1 MAGTDTA
8 ASHRMTAS
16 LDTLETPSL
25 LIDAGRMRANIKR
38 MAERISAVGG
48 PGTLLRPHVKTHK
61 SAEVLNA
68 VMAAGNLAGITVST
82 LAEAEYFLAVGVT
95 DILYAVGITPDKL
108 GKVAALQS
116 RGADMKIILDS
127 AAMAEAVITRATA
140 TGVRFKVLI
149 ELDVDGHRGGVDPRL
164 DDLMTIAQI
173 LNAGAGTELV
183 GVMTHAGGSYDA
195 ASDAALRAAA
205 QNERDLSVLAAT
217 RLRAAGLPCPMVS
230 IGSTPTAL
238 HVENLDGITE
248 VRAGVYT
255 FFDLVQAGIGV
266 CAVDDIA
273 LSVLATVIGHQAD
286 KGWTIVD
293 AGWMA
298 MSRDR
303 GTERQAVDQGY
314 GLVTDVDGR
323 PLPGLI
329 MGSANQEHGIL
340 MMRAGDPSPMPNL
353 AIGSQVR
360 ILPNHACATA
370 AQHGHYHVI
379 EAGHVAARWSRLR
392 GW

>member
-1 MAGTDTA
+1 
-8 ASHRMTAS
+8 MTP
-16 LDTLETPSL
+16 LDTVETPSL
-25 LIDAGRMRANIKR
+25 LIDAERMRANIAR
-38 MAERISAVGG
+38 MAQRIAARGS
-48 PGTLLRPHVKTHK
+48 TLRPHVKTHK
-61 SAEVLNA
+61 SADVMHEVL
-68 VMAAGNLAGITVST
+68 AAGHVTGITVST
-82 LAEAEYFLAVGVT
+82 LAEAAHFLTAGAA
-95 DILYAVGITPDKL
+95 DILYAVGITPNKL
-108 GKVAALQS
+108 DQVAALQA

-127 AAMAEAVITRATA
+127 AAMAEAVVAKA
-140 TGVRFKVLI
+140 AAMGARFKLLI
-149 ELDVDGHRGGVDPRL
+149 ELDVDSHRSGVNPQADE
-164 DDLMTIAQI
+164 LMAIARI
-173 LNAGAGTELV
+173 LHDGAGTELM
-183 GVMTHAGGSYDA
+183 GVMTHAGGAYDA
-195 ASDAALRAAA
+195 SDETALRRAAA
-205 QNERDLSVLAAT
+205 AERDLSVLAAT
-217 RLRAAGLPCPMVS
+217 RLRSAGLPCPMVS

-238 HVENLDGITE
+238 SVEDLTGITE

-286 KGWTIVD
+286 KGWIIVD

-314 GLVTDVDGR
+314 GLVTDLDGR
-323 PLPGLI
+323 PLPGVI

-340 MMRAGDPSPMPNL
+340 MLRAGDPGPMPL
-353 AIGSQVR
+353 LPVGSMVR

-370 AQHGHYHVI
+370 AQHGHYHVT
-379 EAGHVAARWSRLR
+379 EQGGVTARWERLR